1 MSPQGKGGTT
11 SIISINYANYNW
23 ISTGTQVLFSFPVNR
38 FLFLGFIVILLHD
51 VTANGTKME
60 QVPKF
65 LINLAPQ
72 FAGEVIVLFPLLLV
86 VSNKFSS
93 QIVNHP
99 RDVELKKTKRLY
111 SAN

>member
-1 MSPQGKGGTT
+1 MQSSKRSSDAGREDPT
-11 SIISINYANYNW
+11 
-23 ISTGTQVLFSFPVNR
+23 VHC
-38 FLFLGFIVILLHD
+38 FLFEFYFKKCK
-51 VTANGTKME
+51 GTKME

-99 RDVELKKTKRLY
+99 RDVELKETKRLY